1 MKFRM
6 NGFHFNPPGPFWL
19 EDLMFF
25 VIDEGRRLPARVANA
40 ASQVRRLAG
49 KISAF
54 DLRAVVSQPV
64 PPQSEILF
72 AVPPRRM
79 EVPALDEPETWALAT
94 EPLLAVGTGS
104 QAAIAL
110 HTAAAEQ
117 LDALTYALDRL
128 RDDLRPIMTY
138 ARLADDS
145 TLHEFPD
152 RAALETNIEALLE
165 LSRQN
170 AATRPKRRVRTAA

>member
-1 MKFRM
+1 MKLRTLGFR
-6 NGFHFNPPGPFWL
+6 FDPPGPFWL
-19 EDLMFF
+19 EDLMYF
-25 VIDEGRRLPARVANA
+25 VIDEGRRLPARVVEA
-40 ASQVRRLAG
+40 ASQVRRFARKLA
-49 KISAF
+49 AF
-54 DLRAVVSQPV
+54 DPRSLVNQPV
-64 PPQSEILF
+64 PPQSEVLF
-72 AVPPRRM
+72 AVAPRRT
-79 EVPALDEPETWALAT
+79 EVPPLDEPETWALAT

-138 ARLADDS
+138 ARLAEDS
-145 TLHEFPD
+145 TLHELPD
-152 RAALETNIEALLE
+152 RAALEANIEARLE

-170 AATRPKRRVRTAA
+170 AETRPKHRVRSAA

>member
-1 MKFRM
+1 MY
-6 NGFHFNPPGPFWL
+6 
-19 EDLMFF
+19 F
-25 VIDEGRRLPARVANA
+25 VIDEGRRLPARVMEA
-40 ASQVRRLAG
+40 ASQVRRFAAKLA
-49 KISAF
+49 AF
-54 DLRAVVSQPV
+54 DLRAGLGHPV
-64 PPQSEILF
+64 PPQSGILF
-72 AVPPRRM
+72 AVAHRI
-79 EVPALDEPETWALAT
+79 EVPPLDETETWALAT

-138 ARLADDS
+138 ARLAEDS
-145 TLHEFPD
+145 TPHELPD

-170 AATRPKRRVRTAA
+170 AATRPQRPVRSAA